1 MPDAFLGLTKL
12 TGLAKVPDIRNLLIM
27 GVSAGIIRWTEILA
41 IGIYTYEQTGSP
53 FMVAIMAFL
62 NAVPGTLFGVLVGA
76 MGERYNKRNLLLL
89 GYGILLLLVSVLAYL
104 AINDNL
110 MLWHVALGTFLSGVV
125 GTTEF
130 PLRRTLLGE
139 ISGLERAPTSLT
151 CDVAIGTITMFV
163 GPLLGGFLMHDY
175 GLHAFYFVAM
185 GLIGSA
191 LFFVWKVHITPER
204 APTKIVPFLISM
216 RDGFI
221 HARHNKPVLGV
232 LLITIILNFFGF
244 SFMSMLP
251 VIGADKM
258 GLGPIPVGILS
269 SMLAVGSLIGLLFI
283 AGYASPAYFMRW
295 FVGGALALL
304 VAITIFSV
312 TPWYVMG
319 LVVLLI
325 GGLGGAGFGSM
336 QATITFMAT
345 APEIRSRIMGLLV
358 VCIGFGPLGV
368 LHTGAMA
375 QWLGADIA
383 IGVIA
388 LEGLAVTL
396 LSMWLLPVLRRSG
409 IEAHEHIHS

>member
-269 SMLAVGSLIGLLFI
+269 SMLAVGS
-283 AGYASPAYFMRW
+283 
-295 FVGGALALL
+295 
-304 VAITIFSV
+304 
-312 TPWYVMG
+312 
-319 LVVLLI
+319 
-325 GGLGGAGFGSM
+325 
-336 QATITFMAT
+336 
-345 APEIRSRIMGLLV
+345 
-358 VCIGFGPLGV
+358 
-368 LHTGAMA
+368 
-375 QWLGADIA
+375 
-383 IGVIA
+383 
-388 LEGLAVTL
+388 
-396 LSMWLLPVLRRSG
+396 
-409 IEAHEHIHS
+409 